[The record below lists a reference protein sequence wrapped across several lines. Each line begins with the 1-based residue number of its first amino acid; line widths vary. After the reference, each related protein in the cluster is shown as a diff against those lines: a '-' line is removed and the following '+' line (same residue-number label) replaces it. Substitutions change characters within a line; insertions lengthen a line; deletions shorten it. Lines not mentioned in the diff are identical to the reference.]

1 MTDKRRLVFS
11 IIQFLSDE
19 MSGDIS
25 EDAKESLEVAS
36 QCLQTA
42 YGVSSE
48 DKHLEVSKSL
58 PHIFSDSTRSEPLRK
73 KEPITEAERAEANK
87 LKEEGNEFMRAEK
100 LEEAVEK
107 YSKAIEIDGSNQVYY
122 CNRAAA
128 FSKMNNHYA
137 AIEDCKRAIDMDANY
152 GKAYGRLGLA
162 YSSIEKHKEAV
173 DCFQKAIEIE
183 PDNEG
188 YKSNLKLAQERLQ
201 SVGSPGQIN
210 AMGGLDLGN
219 ILNNPVL
226 MNMAQSLLTD
236 PNMQQMMGQFMSGGP
251 TEGGYPTNMEGLLEA
266 GQRLAEQM
274 QQSNPELVE
283 QLRRQMTGRDGGSE
297 PSQ

>member
-1 MTDKRRLVFS
+1 
-11 IIQFLSDE
+11 

-236 PNMQQMMGQFMSGGP
+236 PNMQQMMGQFMSGGA